1 MPVKTAIFID
11 FDNFHGNLEKVNPRA
26 AERFADDPSGWL
38 EWFRLGRHV
47 KDQAGDDGPNSG
59 PDQRADP
66 RADQQRK
73 DQPEPRRILL
83 RRCYLNPDKFRRHR
97 IGFVRAG
104 FTVHDCPPLTTRG
117 KNAADLWMTVDILDA
132 IAHPTGF
139 EEFIILASDAD
150 FTPVLLRLREH
161 DRRTTLVND
170 RLMAGA
176 LRAACD
182 LVVPQDRFMAE
193 ALGLPVEVPVEAATE
208 PPVPGAAHGAA
219 HGAADGAAHGVAAQ
233 GGAGHGGASHG
244 GASLRGV
251 LAAEAP
257 PPRLRSHSG
266 GMRADRL
273 ARALGGQPPEL
284 IELATRLHAAVGMPA
299 LSPAQYRAAF
309 DAMAAAISD
318 TGEFDLIGRT
328 VDRCRAAGVEIVNR
342 PVSDIRDMLRGAG
355 FDFAS
360 GPMTGA
366 DVTAAFHACVLALCR
381 QEETTLSGSEQVL
394 LDDWLGVPAYASGG
408 GGAGDR

>member
-1 MPVKTAIFID
+1 MPVKAAIFID
-11 FDNFHGNLEKVNPRA
+11 FDNFHGNLEKVNARA

-38 EWFRLGRHV
+38 EWFRLGRHLM
-47 KDQAGDDGPNSG
+47 DSQQPN
-59 PDQRADP
+59 
-66 RADQQRK
+66 
-73 DQPEPRRILL
+73 QPTDRLAEPRRILL

-182 LVVPQDRFMAE
+182 VVVPQDRFMTE

-208 PPVPGAAHGAA
+208 PPAPVAGVGTALGA
-219 HGAADGAAHGVAAQ
+219 
-233 GGAGHGGASHG
+233 
-244 GASLRGV
+244 V
-251 LAAEAP
+251 LTAEAP
-257 PPRLRSHSG
+257 PPRLRAHSG

-273 ARALGGQPPEL
+273 ARALAGQPPEL

-299 LSPAQYRAAF
+299 LSPTQYRAAF
-309 DAMAAAISD
+309 EAMAAAISD

-342 PVSDIRDMLRGAG
+342 PVSDIREMLRGAG

-360 GPMTGA
+360 GPVTGA

-381 QEETTLSGSEQVL
+381 QEEVTLSAPEQTL
-394 LDDWLGVPAYASGG
+394 LDDWLGAVGQDQPATSLA
-408 GGAGDR
+408 

>member
-11 FDNFHGNLEKVNPRA
+11 FDNFHSNLEKVNPRA
-26 AERFADDPSGWL
+26 AERFADDPAGWL

-47 KDQAGDDGPNSG
+47 ANQGEDNGPNHG
-59 PDQRADP
+59 TDQRT
-66 RADQQRK
+66 
-73 DQPEPRRILL
+73 EPRRILL

-182 LVVPQDRFMAE
+182 TVVPQDRFMAE
-193 ALGLPVEVPVEAATE
+193 ALGLPAEVPVEAATE
-208 PPVPGAAHGAA
+208 PPAPAAALS
-219 HGAADGAAHGVAAQ
+219 
-233 GGAGHGGASHG
+233 AG
-244 GASLRGV
+244 

-257 PPRLRSHSG
+257 PPRLRTHSG

-273 ARALGGQPPEL
+273 ARALAGQTPEL
-284 IELATRLHAAVGMPA
+284 IELATRLHAAIGMPA
-299 LSPAQYRAAF
+299 LSPTQYRAAF
-309 DAMAAAISD
+309 EAMAAAISD

-342 PVSDIRDMLRGAG
+342 PVSDIREMLRGAG

-360 GPMTGA
+360 GPVTGA

-381 QEETTLSGSEQVL
+381 QQEATLSAPERTL
-394 LDDWLGVPAYASGG
+394 LDEWLGVVSRDQPVTSPV
-408 GGAGDR
+408 